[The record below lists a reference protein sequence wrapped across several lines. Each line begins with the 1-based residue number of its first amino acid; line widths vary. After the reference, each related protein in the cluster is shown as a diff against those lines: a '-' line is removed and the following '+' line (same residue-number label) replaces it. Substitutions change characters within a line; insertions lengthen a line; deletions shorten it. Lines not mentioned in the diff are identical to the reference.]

1 MWTLTEKRR
10 LFHVVGS
17 AMENHHLKRSVL
29 CIFFFLFCM
38 SFFAKQ
44 SARAAK
50 TRQRIFSMNWLFQT
64 SYIAKIATACRGK
77 I

>member
-1 MWTLTEKRR
+1 MWTLTEKHM
-10 LFHVVGS
+10 LLHIVGS

-29 CIFFFLFCM
+29 CIFFLFCM

-44 SARAAK
+44 STRAAK
-50 TRQRIFSMNWLFQT
+50 TRARFFSMNWLFQT